1 MFYNYQYAIHF
12 ILLCVAFVAT
22 LNGLMILKTH
32 STEPVG
38 ALQTTLTGS
47 AAVWRGAALVTLGAV
62 SFLAFL
68 WLLLV

>member
-1 MFYNYQYAIHF
+1 
-12 ILLCVAFVAT
+12 
-22 LNGLMILKTH
+22 
-32 STEPVG
+32 
-38 ALQTTLTGS
+38 LQTTLTGS